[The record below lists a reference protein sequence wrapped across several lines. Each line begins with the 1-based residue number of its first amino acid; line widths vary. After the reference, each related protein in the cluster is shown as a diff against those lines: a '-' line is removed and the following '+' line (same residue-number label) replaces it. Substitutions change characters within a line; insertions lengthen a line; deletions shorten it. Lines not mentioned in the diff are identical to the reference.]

1 MTQRC
6 KAMCIYVDG
15 DPQPQ
20 AIMLLPHDIP
30 LPHKPAEVV
39 MVVSGE
45 VHIFTKE
52 EAKEFLKQRLKLK
65 NFEIGPCPNT
75 LFF

>member
-1 MTQRC
+1 
-6 KAMCIYVDG
+6 
-15 DPQPQ
+15 
-20 AIMLLPHDIP
+20 MLLPHDIP

-45 VHIFTKE
+45 VYIFTKE